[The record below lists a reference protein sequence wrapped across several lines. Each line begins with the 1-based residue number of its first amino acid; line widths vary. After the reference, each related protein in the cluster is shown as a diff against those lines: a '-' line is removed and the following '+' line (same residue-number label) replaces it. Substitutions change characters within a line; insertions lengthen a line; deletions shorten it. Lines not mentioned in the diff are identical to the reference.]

1 LGVRGLPNPTATSGE
16 SGRAMTKNAVVWLLA
31 FACAAAL
38 VVHGYSLLRPILI
51 LDDFQLLAQS
61 WTWPIAWNNLWLP
74 TNEHAMPLGRLSIW
88 ALVEPAARPTLL
100 PYVTA
105 PQGPLAVMAGML
117 LVYLFVRR
125 ERGHSFYGLLAMV
138 LFGVTAI
145 YQQAVY
151 WFSASFSILT
161 LDTLLLA
168 LLAAQR
174 WRQTGRVRHL
184 TLCALWSALAPG
196 WFASGILAGPL
207 CCLYLLPPAEPEA
220 ADEDK
225 EEFSEIS
232 WRHLAVAL
240 VPLLGSIAFLAVS
253 LPRTANHI
261 MHLEHYEGKTA
272 IEAFSPLTG
281 LGYTGRSLVDNL
293 TLGQFGIT
301 RAVCP
306 VVVVPSVLVVL
317 AALAG
322 WWLWR
327 APRRRLPLLGLG
339 MILSSYWLVYS
350 ARGTW
355 SYDDANMAYPAWSRY
370 HLLPQLG
377 LALFVVGGLPRW
389 EMMSPE
395 LSKRQVW
402 IVAGLIVLEM
412 LIQLPRGVLGTYAYE
427 NNNGKQLAVLRQIEE
442 MDARCR
448 EHHIAADAARAVLPR
463 LDVPM
468 CYDRVNGW
476 DFLRGSPDPRPLE
489 EAEVRRLL
497 DVTKDP

>member
-1 LGVRGLPNPTATSGE
+1 
-16 SGRAMTKNAVVWLLA
+16 MTKNAAVMWLMA

-38 VVHGYSLLRPILI
+38 LVHGFSLMRPILI
-51 LDDFQLLAQS
+51 LDDFQLLSQS
-61 WTWPIAWNNLWLP
+61 WTWSIAWKNLWLP

-88 ALVEPAARPTLL
+88 VLVELASRPSLL
-100 PYVTA
+100 PYATA
-105 PQGPLAVMAGML
+105 PHGPLAVIAGML

-125 ERGHSFYGLLAMV
+125 EMGHRFYGLLAMV
-138 LFGVTAI
+138 LFGVTAV

-161 LDTLLLA
+161 MDTLLLA

-174 WRQTGRVRHL
+174 WRQTGRVHYL
-184 TLCALWSALAPG
+184 AWSALCSALAPG

-207 CCLYLLPPAEPEA
+207 CCLYLLPREESGASNAEKAEPW
-220 ADEDK
+220 
-225 EEFSEIS
+225 
-232 WRHLAVAL
+232 WRHVGAAL
-240 VPLLGSIAFLAVS
+240 VPLLGSIVFLVVS

-261 MHLEHYEGKTA
+261 MHLEHYQGKTA
-272 IEAFSPLTG
+272 VQAFSPFTG
-281 LGYTGRSLVDNL
+281 LIYTGRSLVDNL
-293 TLGQFGIT
+293 MLGQVGIT
-301 RAVCP
+301 EVTCP
-306 VVVVPSVLVVL
+306 VEVVPFFLFVL

-339 MILSSYWLVYS
+339 MIFSSYWLVYS

-355 SYDDANMAYPAWSRY
+355 SYDDNHMTYPGWSRY

-377 LALFVVGGLPRW
+377 LVLFVCGGLPRW
-389 EMMSPE
+389 EPMSPE

-402 IVAGLIVLEM
+402 IVAGLIVLQV
-412 LIQLPRGVLGTYAYE
+412 LIQLPRGILCADSFLADNRE
-427 NNNGKQLAVLRQIEE
+427 QLAALRHIDE

-448 EHHIAADAARAVLPR
+448 EQHIAAEAARAVLPE

-468 CYDRVNGW
+468 CFGRVNGW
-476 DFLRGSPDPRPLE
+476 DFLRGSPDPQPYE

-497 DVTKDP
+497 ETNSP